1 MHNELEGLAQMSQQ
15 HQLNVNQVVEM
26 LKQGM
31 SPEEVMAAGVSVE
44 MLRAAIELLMQE
56 TQPPVQEGLA
66 GSVVQP
72 IKEDLSKVGV

>member
-1 MHNELEGLAQMSQQ
+1 MNEQGLAQMSQQ

-31 SPEEVMAAGVSVE
+31 SPEEVMATGVPIE

-72 IKEDLSKVGV
+72 IKEEFK

>member
-1 MHNELEGLAQMSQQ
+1 MNEQGLAQMSQQ

>member
-1 MHNELEGLAQMSQQ
+1 MSNELEGLASKSQQ

>member
-1 MHNELEGLAQMSQQ
+1 MNEQGLAQMSQQ

-31 SPEEVMAAGVSVE
+31 SPEEVMAAGVSVG

>member
-1 MHNELEGLAQMSQQ
+1 MNEQGLAQMSQQ

-31 SPEEVMAAGVSVE
+31 SPEEVMAAGVPVE

>member
-1 MHNELEGLAQMSQQ
+1 MNEQGLAQMSQQ

-44 MLRAAIELLMQE
+44 MLRAAIESLMQE

-72 IKEDLSKVGV
+72 IKEDLS

>member
-1 MHNELEGLAQMSQQ
+1 MNEQGLAQMSQQ

-31 SPEEVMAAGVSVE
+31 SPEEVMATGVPVE

>member
-1 MHNELEGLAQMSQQ
+1 MNEQGLAQMSQQ
-15 HQLNVNQVVEM
+15 HQMNVNQVVEM

-31 SPEEVMAAGVSVE
+31 SPEEVMAAGVPVE

-72 IKEDLSKVGV
+72 IKEDLSKVRV